1 MACTYA
7 SVEIQRTPELRV
19 FKKCLFYDK
28 TCAEVRAS
36 RMCPLLRRAA
46 PEQPLAPTMI
56 APTSDRDVLSDELR
70 RIDSIPVTTGAV
82 RPREIGRTETP
93 KKIEEPKPEGPSD
106 TELLKAELSDFMN
119 KIETFEAKKQ
129 KPETTRRTTS
139 TRKRSVKK

>member
-46 PEQPLAPTMI
+46 PEQPLAPAMG
-56 APTSDRDVLSDELR
+56 APETDRDVLSDELR
-70 RIDSIPVTTGAV
+70 RIDSIPVTTGAI
-82 RPREIGRTETP
+82 RPREESRAGTSKKSEET
-93 KKIEEPKPEGPSD
+93 KPAGPSD
-106 TELLKAELSDFMN
+106 AELLKAELSDFMN
-119 KIETFEAKKQ
+119 KIDMKKE
-129 KPETTRRTTS
+129 KPETTRKTAGA
-139 TRKRSVKK
+139 RKRSQSQ

>member
-46 PEQPLAPTMI
+46 PEQPPAPTMG
-56 APTSDRDVLSDELR
+56 APATDKDVLSDELR
-70 RIDSIPVTTGAV
+70 RIDSIPVTTGGV
-82 RPREIGRTETP
+82 RPREVGTTETP
-93 KKIEEPKPEGPSD
+93 KKTEELKPEGPSD
-106 TELLKAELSDFMN
+106 AELLKAELSDFMN
-119 KIETFEAKKQ
+119 KIETKQ
-129 KPETTRRTTS
+129 EKMAPSKGATA
-139 TRKRSVKK
+139 RKRKANE

>member
-46 PEQPLAPTMI
+46 REQPLAPTI
-56 APTSDRDVLSDELR
+56 GAPATDRDVLSDELR
-70 RIDSIPVTTGAV
+70 RIDSIPVTTGQI
-82 RPREIGRTETP
+82 RSRETGRIETP

-106 TELLKAELSDFMN
+106 AELLKAELSDFMN
-119 KIETFEAKKQ
+119 KIETKRE
-129 KPETTRRTTS
+129 KPSTPKRTAA
-139 TRKRSVKK
+139 RKRKVDE